1 MREIYAVVSGAYAAE
16 AEDAVQVRASFELY
30 SRSVTAAAEFF
41 KALRRFRVAGIVKSD
56 SPVYCTQQK
65 KDKEVSPAKAPAGD
79 IFVLCKT
86 GPHIRYET
94 VEDRNAYNDCYG

>member
-16 AEDAVQVRASFELY
+16 ADNAIQVRASFELY
-30 SRSVTAAAEFF
+30 SRSVTVVAELF
-41 KALRRFRVAGIVKSD
+41 KALRRFRVSGVVKSD
-56 SPVYCTQQK
+56 STVYCTQQK

-79 IFVLCKT
+79 IFVICKT